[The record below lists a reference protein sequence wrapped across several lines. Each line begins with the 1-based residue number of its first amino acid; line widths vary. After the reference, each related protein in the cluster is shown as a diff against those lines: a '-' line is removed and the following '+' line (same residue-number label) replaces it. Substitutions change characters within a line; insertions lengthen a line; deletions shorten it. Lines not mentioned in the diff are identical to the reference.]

1 MNLFNKIELVNEIN
15 LIDKIR
21 QNGQIWPKQL
31 N

>member
-21 QNGQIWPKQL
+21 QNGQTWLKQL